1 MEFFKANP
9 TIPFMKQR
17 WVAAVISTIIFIC
30 SLLSLCINGL
40 NLGSDFTGGTQ
51 AEVLFLQPI
60 TVAQLRTQLVHA
72 GFKQAIVQAYAQKTD
87 AVAQNKYSVRVGL
100 HKSLTPDELKIKLVN
115 AMPGAQI
122 KSLEYIGPQVGKQLM
137 TNGIL
142 AVVLVFIGT
151 MIYIALRFE
160 YRFALS
166 AAIALVHDPVLILGV
181 FSFFHIEFNLIVLTG
196 LLTVIGYSLNDTIV
210 VYDRVRENFR
220 KIRKSTPLEI
230 MDLSI
235 NQTLSRTIMTSG
247 LTLVVVVSL
256 FIYGGQSVHEF
267 SLAMIIGI
275 VVGTYSSIYIAG
287 SLAIVFGLTRSN
299 LIPQQKMVD
308 DRP

>member
-17 WVAAVISTIIFIC
+17 WIAAVVSSVIFIA
-30 SLLSLCINGL
+30 SIVSLCVNGL
-40 NLGSDFTGGTQ
+40 NLGLDFTGGTQ
-51 AEVLFLQPI
+51 AEVAFTQ
-60 TVAQLRTQLVHA
+60 TVSTNQLRTQLVKA
-72 GFKQAIVQAYAQKTD
+72 GFPEAIVQAYAKKQ
-87 AVAQNKYSVRVGL
+87 ANQNMFSVRVGL
-100 HKSLTPDELKIKLVN
+100 YKSLSQEQLKDKLMA
-115 AMPGAQI
+115 AMPGSTI
-122 KSLEYIGPQVGKQLM
+122 SSLEYIGPQVGKQLM

-160 YRFALS
+160 YRFAIS
-166 AAIALVHDPVLILGV
+166 AALALVHDPVLILGV
-181 FSFFHIEFNLIVLTG
+181 FSFFHIEFNMIVLTG

-220 KIRKSTPLEI
+220 KIRKGTPLEI

-247 LTLVVVVSL
+247 LTFFVVLAL
-256 FIYGGQSVHEF
+256 FLYGGQSVHEF
-267 SLAMIIGI
+267 SFAMMLGII
-275 VVGTYSSIYIAG
+275 VGTYSSIYVAG
-287 SLAIVFGLTRSN
+287 SLAIMFGLTRAN
-299 LIPQQKMVD
+299 LVPTQKFAD

>member
-1 MEFFKANP
+1 MEFFKVNP
-9 TIPFMKQR
+9 KIPFMKQR
-17 WVAAVISTIIFIC
+17 WLAATISAIIFVC
-30 SLLSLCINGL
+30 SILSLCVHGL

-51 AEVLFLQPI
+51 AEISYVQPMDVNQLRQQLVSAGFLQA
-60 TVAQLRTQLVHA
+60 T
-72 GFKQAIVQAYAQKTD
+72 VQAYVKSAGTQSKN
-87 AVAQNKYSVRVGL
+87 QYSIRIGL
-100 HKSLTPDELKIKLVN
+100 HKSLTPEQLKAKLL
-115 AMPGAQI
+115 AALPGAKMDSI
-122 KSLEYIGPQVGKQLM
+122 EYIGPAVGKQLM

-142 AVVLVFIGT
+142 AVVLSFIGT

-166 AAIALVHDPVLILGV
+166 AALALVHDPVLILGL
-181 FSFFHIEFNLIVLTG
+181 FSFFHIEFNMIALTG

-220 KIRKSTPLEI
+220 RIRKGTPLEI

-247 LTLVVVVSL
+247 LTLVVVIAL
-256 FIYGGQSVHEF
+256 FIFGGQSVHEF

-275 VVGTYSSIYIAG
+275 VIGTYSSIYVAG
-287 SLAIVFGLTRSN
+287 SLAIAFGLTRAN

-308 DRP
+308 DLP